1 MKMVKTRVDNRIMS
15 ILIYM
20 MAALGGYTPML
31 ILAGYVFLYEKKNE
45 RLKLDVMMSF
55 AVTIVYSLMKVFI
68 GYIPIIVNWFL
79 VLLSIN
85 ADISKFSGIIKVITE
100 IIDFMRLVLL
110 VKLAV
115 DAYKDNNRELMNKLF
130 KVEHKR

>member
-1 MKMVKTRVDNRIMS
+1 MNITKIRVDRRVIS

-31 ILAGYVFLYEKKNE
+31 LLAGYVFLYEKKDE
-45 RLKLDVMMSF
+45 RLRLDVMMSF
-55 AVTIVYSLMKVFI
+55 AVTITYSLITILI
-68 GYIPIIVNWFL
+68 GYIPIIINWVL

-85 ADISKFSGIIKVITE
+85 VDISMFGNIIKVITE
-100 IIDFMRLVLL
+100 IIDFMRLILL

-115 DAYKDNNRELMNKLF
+115 DAYKDSNREMMNKVF
-130 KVEHKR
+130 KVEHTE

>member
-1 MKMVKTRVDNRIMS
+1 MKNTKIRVDSRVIS

-31 ILAGYVFLYEKKNE
+31 ILAGYVFLYEKNNE
-45 RLKLDVMMSF
+45 RLRLDVMMSF
-55 AVTIVYSLMKVFI
+55 TVTIAYSLMKIFI

-85 ADISKFSGIIKVITE
+85 TDISKFSGIIKVITE
-100 IIDFMRLVLL
+100 IIDFIRLALL

-115 DAYKDNNRELMNKLF
+115 DAYKDNNRELLRKCF
-130 KVEHKR
+130 RIK

>member
-1 MKMVKTRVDNRIMS
+1 MKITKIRVDNRVMS

-20 MAALGGYTPML
+20 MSALGGYTPML
-31 ILAGYVFLYEKKNE
+31 ILAGYVFLYEKNNE
-45 RLKLDVMMSF
+45 RLRLDVMMSF
-55 AVTIVYSLMKVFI
+55 AVTIAYSLMKIFI

-85 ADISKFSGIIKVITE
+85 ADISKFSGIIKVIAE

-115 DAYKDNNRELMNKLF
+115 DAYKDNNRELLRKCF
-130 KVEHKR
+130 RIK

>member
-1 MKMVKTRVDNRIMS
+1 MNMTKIRVDNRVMS

-55 AVTIVYSLMKVFI
+55 VVTIAYSLMKIFI

-85 ADISKFSGIIKVITE
+85 VDISKFSGIIKVITE

-115 DAYKDNNRELMNKLF
+115 DAYQDNNRNLLEKCFRVKL
-130 KVEHKR
+130 

>member
-1 MKMVKTRVDNRIMS
+1 MKITKIRVDNRVMS

-31 ILAGYVFLYEKKNE
+31 ILAGYVFLYEKKNK
-45 RLKLDVMMSF
+45 RLRLDVMMSF
-55 AVTIVYSLMKVFI
+55 TVTIAYSLMKLFI
-68 GYIPIIVNWFL
+68 GYIPIIVSWFL

-85 ADISKFSGIIKVITE
+85 VDISKFSGVIKVITE

-115 DAYKDNNRELMNKLF
+115 DAYKDNNRELLRKCF
-130 KVEHKR
+130 RIK

>member
-1 MKMVKTRVDNRIMS
+1 MKITKIRVDNRVMS

-55 AVTIVYSLMKVFI
+55 AVTITYTLIKIFI

-85 ADISKFSGIIKVITE
+85 VDISKLSSIIKVITE
-100 IIDFMRLVLL
+100 IIDFTRLALL
-110 VKLAV
+110 IKLAV
-115 DAYKDNNRELMNKLF
+115 DAYKDNNRDLLRKCF
-130 KVEHKR
+130 RIK

>member
-1 MKMVKTRVDNRIMS
+1 MKTTKINVDNRVMS

-20 MAALGGYTPML
+20 MASLGGYTPML
-31 ILAGYVFLYEKKNE
+31 ILVGYVFLYEKNNE
-45 RLKLDVMMSF
+45 RLRLDVMMSF
-55 AVTIVYSLMKVFI
+55 TVTIAYSLMKLFI

-85 ADISKFSGIIKVITE
+85 VDISKFSGIIKVITE

-130 KVEHKR
+130 KVE

>member
-1 MKMVKTRVDNRIMS
+1 MKSTKIRVDSRVIS

-31 ILAGYVFLYEKKNE
+31 LLAGYVFLYEKKDE
-45 RLKLDVMMSF
+45 RLKMDVMMSF
-55 AVTIVYSLMKVFI
+55 SVTIVYTLIKVFI

-79 VLLSIN
+79 VLFSIK
-85 ADISKFSGIIKVITE
+85 ADISKFSNLVKVITE
-100 IIDFMRLVLL
+100 IIDFVRLVLL

-115 DAYKDNNRELMNKLF
+115 DAYKDNNRDLLRKCF
-130 KVEHKR
+130 KIK